1 MSFILLPTVMEFAG
15 ALSAVVFSG
24 IGGEGVDSGGGDHL
38 LLSCSATREATPM
51 YHVYR

>member
-38 LLSCSATREATPM
+38 FSFWIGCYCSGLLSCG
-51 YHVYR
+51 